1 MYHPTSTCRMA
12 PIDQGGVVDSK
23 LKVYGV
29 DGLRVCDAS
38 IFPSIVSGHTVRFF
52 FSFLFFFDSCL
63 NSNWVCFDIAKT
75 GACYATAEKLADQ
88 IKAEFAA

>member
-1 MYHPTSTCRMA
+1 
-12 PIDQGGVVDSK
+12 VDSK

-52 FSFLFFFDSCL
+52 LFLGFLFEL
-63 NSNWVCFDIAKT
+63 
-75 GACYATAEKLADQ
+75 KLACLLSNLS
-88 IKAEFAA
+88 